1 MKHLYKQERRHG
13 TGKYINRFLI
23 YYKSCISNSSN
34 TSSAIIAIHCT
45 FKKHWQFF
53 CLNSKYGLIFTG
65 NIEIKIL
72 ANTFRAML
80 FLKIS
85 VARIRKL
92 RV

>member
-1 MKHLYKQERRHG
+1 M
-13 TGKYINRFLI
+13 
-23 YYKSCISNSSN
+23 
-34 TSSAIIAIHCT
+34 IAIHCT